1 MYKEGEREPIDS
13 SSIGSSRLGIE
24 GSSNGSLKK
33 LTPSVHWKF
42 AESNFLSFLHFLQSC
57 LSFL

>member
-33 LTPSVHWKF
+33 
-42 AESNFLSFLHFLQSC
+42 
-57 LSFL
+57 